1 MKKNKLFL
9 LGLFVV
15 FAAVLSLSL
24 VSNTLAKY
32 TTSDTGT
39 DTARVAK
46 WGVDVVVNG
55 ATFATA
61 YDGTVESQ
69 TTDKVVAPGTAGNFA
84 SITVTGE
91 PEVSVQVTY
100 DATLEL
106 GELWKDE
113 GDNYY
118 CPISITV
125 NSETFNGMSYASAD
139 AFEAAVVAKIESLGQ
154 AYTKGTDLSAIN
166 DDLTISWSW
175 LLADGVGQDNVKDT
189 YLGDQ
194 VAAGNEPT
202 ITLTVKVTV
211 DQVE

>member
-32 TTSDTGT
+32 TTNATGN
-39 DTARVAK
+39 DSARVAK
-46 WGVDVVVNG
+46 WGVKVVVDG
-55 ATFATA
+55 ATFAKA

-69 TTDKVVAPGTAGNFA
+69 TEEKVVAPGTAGNFA
-84 SITVTGE
+84 GITVTGT
-91 PEVSVQVTY
+91 PEVNVQVTY

-106 GELWKDE
+106 GDLWKDKE
-113 GDNYY
+113 SKYY

-125 NSETFNGMSYASAD
+125 NSTKFNGMDYDSAD
-139 AFEAAVVAKIESLGQ
+139 EFEAAVVAKIESLGQ
-154 AYTKGTDLSAIN
+154 AYTEGTNLNAIN

-175 LLADGVGQDNVKDT
+175 LLTGGVQQTDVQDT

-194 VAAGNEPT
+194 VAEGNTPT
-202 ITLTVKVTV
+202 ITLTVKATV